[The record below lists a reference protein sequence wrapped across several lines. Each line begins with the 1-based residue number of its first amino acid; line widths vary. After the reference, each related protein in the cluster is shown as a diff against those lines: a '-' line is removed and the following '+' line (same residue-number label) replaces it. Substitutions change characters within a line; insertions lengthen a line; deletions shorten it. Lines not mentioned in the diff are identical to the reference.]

1 MDYINAKEVVAL
13 TSDLVK
19 IDSENPSIYEK
30 EISEFISQ
38 KLKEIG
44 LKVSVH
50 EFVPGRAS
58 VVGELP
64 GKKEFPTLMFN
75 GHTDTVPIG
84 DRSSWTVDPL
94 GGRVVHEK
102 IYGRGAADMKGG
114 IAAMISA
121 CRTLVNSGVKLSGNL
136 MLTFVG
142 DEEVK
147 GMGIQDLLHRGYKAD
162 YAVVGEPTSL
172 QVQPAHRGVVNIK
185 IVSRGKACHAST
197 PHKGH
202 NAIYDMSK
210 VCLGLKDLSLI
221 YEEKKHPLLGVP
233 TINVGTIHGGIKS
246 NIVPDYCEIMVD
258 RRLIPGEKIEEVVW
272 EIERAISGKAIQ
284 GGNIK
289 VEVDQVS
296 EPSETPLDERVVVE
310 ARKAVS
316 NVTGK
321 DNGISG
327 FVASSDMR
335 FLVNYGKIPTVILG
349 PGSLDQAHIID
360 EYIDI
365 DQVVNATK
373 IYALLSVN
381 MLK

>member
-1 MDYINAKEVVAL
+1 M
-13 TSDLVK
+13 
-19 IDSENPSIYEK
+19 
-30 EISEFISQ
+30 
-38 KLKEIG
+38 
-44 LKVSVH
+44 H
-50 EFVPGRAS
+50 EFAPGRAS
-58 VVGELP
+58 VVGELR
-64 GKKEFPTLMFN
+64 GEKESSTMMFN
-75 GHTDTVPIG
+75 GHIDTVPIG

-94 GGRVVHEK
+94 KGEVIRGK

-114 IAAMISA
+114 IAAMIAA
-121 CRTLVNSGVKLSGNL
+121 CRTLVNSGVKLGGNL

-147 GMGIQDLLHRGYKAD
+147 GMGVQDLLHRGYKAD

-172 QVQPAHRGVVNIK
+172 RVQTAHRGVANIR

-197 PHKGH
+197 PQKGH

-210 VCLGLKDLSLI
+210 VCLVLKDLSLI
-221 YEEKKHPLLGVP
+221 YKEKKHPLLGMP
-233 TINVGTIHGGIKS
+233 TINVGTIHGGVKS

-258 RRLIPGEKIEEVVW
+258 RRLIPGEKVKEVVR
-272 EIERAISGKAIQ
+272 EIERAIAGSSIQ
-284 GGNIK
+284 GGNIR
-289 VEVDQVS
+289 VDVDQVS
-296 EPSETPLDERVVVE
+296 EPSETPPDERIVVE

-335 FLVNYGKIPTVILG
+335 FLVNYGKIPTIILG
-349 PGSLDQAHIID
+349 PGNLDQAHIAD

-365 DQVVNATK
+365 DQVVDATK